1 MCSRRCV
8 GRRSPPVAVATLL
21 IGRAGLAARSAVTR
35 YRAICP
41 AGRQASTL
49 TIGGPQLARLT
60 SPRTRGQRCAAG
72 PGRASEAPRCGRA
85 RSRARTRR
93 EAAGAAPGSKLSGSS
108 SNGTVDSDHPCAHRC
123 EEFVDLAS
131 CRTAAAAHLGI
142 CDCRDQNA
150 VASNEV
156 RSEHLNRSLVMGV
169 RRVEERDDD
178 VRVERA
184 LTCFA
189 RSRYLEPRLAAGH
202 PVRVML
208 ARAWTPSLR
217 RRDRRAIVRTAVDV
231 RTALREPHDYWF
243 LSDREAPER
252 CPRLHRRL
260 IRPSISA

>member
-1 MCSRRCV
+1 MRRWPRSSVRSSALWASAVASENASGSCRRGAGLEAERLV
-8 GRRSPPVAVATLL
+8 EQRRGRQRPPVRPSLRGIRRLGVCAVL
-21 IGRAGLAARSAVTR
+21 
-35 YRAICP
+35 
-41 AGRQASTL
+41 
-49 TIGGPQLARLT
+49 
-60 SPRTRGQRCAAG
+60 QR
-72 PGRASEAPRCGRA
+72 PH
-85 RSRARTRR
+85 
-93 EAAGAAPGSKLSGSS
+93 
-108 SNGTVDSDHPCAHRC
+108 N
-123 EEFVDLAS
+123 
-131 CRTAAAAHLGI
+131 HLGI

-184 LTCFA
+184 LTCSA
-189 RSRYLEPRLAAGH
+189 RSRYLELRLAAGH

-252 CPRLHRRL
+252 CPRPHRRL
-260 IRPSISA
+260 IRLSISA